1 MIRGFPC
8 GSNEILERGETGVN
22 FYIEYRRVCLNF
34 PLKIILSKIKA
45 GSQVNKKM
53 MRKLLL

>member
-45 GSQVNKKM
+45 GFG
-53 MRKLLL
+53 L